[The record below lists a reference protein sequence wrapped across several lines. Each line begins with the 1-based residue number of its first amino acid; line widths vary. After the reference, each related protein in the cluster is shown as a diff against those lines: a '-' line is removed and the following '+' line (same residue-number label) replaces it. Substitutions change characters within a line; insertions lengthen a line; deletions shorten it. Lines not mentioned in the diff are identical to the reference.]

1 MTRTGKPENT
11 KEGME
16 RFPFSEGTPL
26 SNINI
31 QGCGGASCTCVFHF
45 DRGLPTRNRRWPTH
59 RRSKHKSKQRCV
71 NQKHAP
77 ATGWRTNGTHKKN
90 KKHNH
95 EQQDTHD
102 NNKTDKSNNNKDKSN
117 NNRDKSN
124 NTTNNKSNANNNI
137 ATTTSPSTPT

>member
-1 MTRTGKPENT
+1 MTRTEKPEHTN
-11 KEGME
+11 EGME

-77 ATGWRTNGTHKKN
+77 ATGWRTNGTHKKT
-90 KKHNH
+90 KS
-95 EQQDTHD
+95 TTM
-102 NNKTDKSNNNKDKSN
+102 NNKIHTKKNNEKQHTPPTTT
-117 NNRDKSN
+117 
-124 NTTNNKSNANNNI
+124 NTTTHRYKKKYE
-137 ATTTSPSTPT
+137 PTPRRYAKVNR